1 MGWEERARKVESRRR
16 RMRITGRGLL
26 TVEPHAVKKRLA
38 RLTAGKPAAKPGRRG
53 PKRA

>member
-1 MGWEERARKVESRRR
+1 
-16 RMRITGRGLL
+16 MRITGRGLL